1 MTRTFLPTMVRSLV
15 AVASLAAGAAATA
28 GEAEIRKAIAEKLPK
43 LPALDEVSKSPIPG
57 LYEVRFNGSQ
67 ILYADEN
74 GSHLIDGSLIE
85 TRTMTNLTEAR
96 IDKLTAFDFA
106 KLPLAD
112 AVAIKQGTGARKLV
126 VFSDPNCGYCKKVE
140 RDLLALKDV
149 TIYTFLF
156 PILGPDSTVKSK
168 DIWCAKDRG
177 KVWRDWMIS
186 ATAIPKAMGECDTT
200 VLDRNLALGKKH
212 NVRGTPAVVYSDGTR
227 SPGAV
232 PLEQIEARIVA
243 AAKKS

>member
-1 MTRTFLPTMVRSLV
+1 MTPTSLAPVARMLV
-15 AVASLAAGAAATA
+15 AMAGLLAGTAALA

-43 LPALDEVSKSPIPG
+43 LPAVDEVSKTPIPG
-57 LYEVRFNGSQ
+57 LYEVRFGGTQ

-74 GSHLIDGSLIE
+74 GNHLIDGSLIE

-96 IDKLTAFDFA
+96 VDKLTAFDFA

-112 AVAIKQGTGARKLV
+112 AFAIKQGTGARKLV

-149 TIYTFLF
+149 TIYTFLM
-156 PILGPDSTVKSK
+156 PILGPDSTAKSK

-177 KVWRDWMIS
+177 KVWRDWMIN
-186 ATAIPKAMGECDTT
+186 ATAIPKAMGECDAAA
-200 VLDRNLALGKKH
+200 LDRNLALGKKH
-212 NVRGTPAVVYSDGTR
+212 NVRGTPAVVFSDGTR
-227 SPGAV
+227 APGAIPV
-232 PLEQIEARIVA
+232 EQIEARIVA